1 MRVWLS
7 ILACAG
13 LVACGD
19 GFPWDEFA
27 EAEAGDVVAND
38 IPEELSANLQ
48 SASYDATAQTLSLNL
63 TGLDSG
69 EANGAYTRT
78 PSLDIGDY
86 EAYTKQDDALDRHF
100 TAYVRTANAATG
112 GVVSDGGQFGIYYS
126 GGFYDNNGVYSAP
139 TGSGLVSYAGDYAG
153 LSNLNDNGN
162 ALLPVTGVTNPA
174 TIPNQSARISG
185 RILLNADF
193 NDGIV
198 NGSVFDRVRLSNGDN
213 LPALILTDGQ
223 IAADGT
229 FFGDT
234 AVETQTP
241 GSNGTFGGVFGGS
254 GATSVAGVV
263 QASGF
268 YDDGQVA
275 GGQEEEHGTFVLNKC
290 GTAGD
295 DPTLCANVNP

>member
-27 EAEAGDVVAND
+27 DAQAADTVTND
-38 IPEELSANLQ
+38 IPEDLSSNLQ
-48 SASYDATAQTLSLNL
+48 AATYN
-63 TGLDSG
+63 D
-69 EANGAYTRT
+69 
-78 PSLDIGDY
+78 
-86 EAYTKQDDALDRHF
+86 YTKQDDPLDRHF
-100 TAYVRTANAATG
+100 TAYVRSTDSVSG

-126 GGFYDNNGVYSAP
+126 GGFYDRNGVYSAP
-139 TGSGLVSYAGDYAG
+139 TGGGLVSYIGDYAG
-153 LSNLNDNGN
+153 LSNVNDNGD
-162 ALLPVTGVTNPA
+162 ALLPVTGVTNQTVLPD
-174 TIPNQSARISG
+174 QSARISG
-185 RILLNADF
+185 RIILNADF
-193 NDGIV
+193 NDGLV

-213 LPALILTDGQ
+213 LPGLILTGGV

-229 FFGDT
+229 FEGQT
-234 AVETQTP
+234 AVETKAP
-241 GSNGTFGGVFGGS
+241 GQNGSFGGIFGGE

-263 QASGF
+263 QASAF

-290 GTAGD
+290 GTPGD
-295 DPTLCANVNP
+295 DPLCDNVN